1 MIIYWMSVRVCR
13 ELCLIS
19 ISNIRLLL
27 VAVPSYYWYPP
38 SHPSVLISSHFWLS
52 HSSPSL
58 RPASARKY
66 CCSERRERRGEISEG
81 LTWSQTG
88 DWRVTTA
95 AIIFWSRTDFSSQ
108 IYDESALLA
117 ATETFPLL
125 ALWDWLNTEEL
136 SLILTLLFRQ
146 LGYVFISE

>member
-1 MIIYWMSVRVCR
+1 MW

-27 VAVPSYYWYPP
+27 VAVPSYYWTPP
-38 SHPSVLISSHFWLS
+38 PIPLSSSAHISDVTPLLPPPGLRCKIFLLGEREGEEERSMKDWVDRRLTDWGLQQLISQAELIFLI
-52 HSSPSL
+52 
-58 RPASARKY
+58 KY
-66 CCSERRERRGEISEG
+66 KLG
-81 LTWSQTG
+81 
-88 DWRVTTA
+88 V
-95 AIIFWSRTDFSSQ
+95 
-108 IYDESALLA
+108 LLA
-117 ATETFPLL
+117 VTKTSPLL

>member
-1 MIIYWMSVRVCR
+1 MSVRECR
-13 ELCLIS
+13 KFWLIS

-38 SHPSVLISSHFWLS
+38 SHPSVLISSHFWRD
-52 HSSPSL
+52 SSP
-58 RPASARKY
+58 PSARPPLQNIPAW
-66 CCSERRERRGEISEG
+66 RERGRGGEINEG
-81 LTWSQTG
+81 LSWSQT
-88 DWRVTTA
+88 DWLTDWGLQQLISQA
-95 AIIFWSRTDFSSQ
+95 ELIFL
-108 IYDESALLA
+108 IKYKLGVLLA
-117 ATETFPLL
+117 VTKTSPLL